1 MAKEKKPRLQ
11 EAFLNKIRKEKV
23 RCDIYLVNGVKL
35 EGKIKYFDNFTIL
48 LKEGPR
54 QVLVYKHAITTIAPK
69 REIEF
74 EFPQEEILEDID

>member
-1 MAKEKKPRLQ
+1 MAEKKPRLQ
-11 EAFLNKIRKEKV
+11 ETFLNKLRKERI

-54 QVLVYKHAITTIAPK
+54 EVLVYKHAITTVAPK
-69 REIEF
+69 KEINF
-74 EFPQEEILEDID
+74 EYQQEDYEEEPFA

>member
-1 MAKEKKPRLQ
+1 MAKQKDNRLQ
-11 EAFLNKIRKEKV
+11 EKFLNTIRKEKV
-23 RCDIYLVNGVKL
+23 RCDVYLVNGVKL

-69 REIEF
+69 KEIEF
-74 EFPQEEILEDID
+74 EFDQEEAQDQE

>member
-1 MAKEKKPRLQ
+1 MAKEKNRLQ
-11 EAFLNKIRKEKV
+11 EKFLNTIRKEKV
-23 RCDIYLVNGVKL
+23 RCDVYLVNGVKL

-54 QVLVYKHAITTIAPK
+54 QVLVYKHAITTVAPK

-74 EFPQEEILEDID
+74 EFEQEEGDES

>member
-1 MAKEKKPRLQ
+1 MAKEKNRLQ
-11 EAFLNKIRKEKV
+11 EKFLNAIRKEKI

-54 QVLVYKHAITTIAPK
+54 QVLVYKHAITTVAPK
-69 REIEF
+69 KEIDFEF
-74 EFPQEEILEDID
+74 EQDEDLE

>member
-1 MAKEKKPRLQ
+1 MAKEKDIRLQ
-11 EAFLNKIRKEKV
+11 ETFLNKIRKEKV

-69 REIEF
+69 KEIEF
-74 EFPQEEILEDID
+74 EFPQE

>member
-1 MAKEKKPRLQ
+1 MAEKKPRLQ
-11 EAFLNKIRKEKV
+11 ETFLNTLRKERI

-54 QVLVYKHAITTIAPK
+54 EVLVYKHAITTVAPK
-69 REIEF
+69 KEIGF
-74 EFPQEEILEDID
+74 EYQQEDYEEEPFA

>member
-1 MAKEKKPRLQ
+1 MAKQKDNRLQ
-11 EAFLNKIRKEKV
+11 EKFLNTIRKEKV
-23 RCDIYLVNGVKL
+23 RCDVYLVNGVKL

-54 QVLVYKHAITTIAPK
+54 QVLVYKHAITTVSPK

-74 EFPQEEILEDID
+74 EFEQDEEAQDQE

>member
-11 EAFLNKIRKEKV
+11 ESFLNKIRKEKV
-23 RCDIYLVNGVKL
+23 RCDVYLVNGVKL
-35 EGKIKYFDNFTIL
+35 EGKIKYFDSFTIL

-69 REIEF
+69 KEIEF
-74 EFPQEEILEDID
+74 EFPQEEILEDLE